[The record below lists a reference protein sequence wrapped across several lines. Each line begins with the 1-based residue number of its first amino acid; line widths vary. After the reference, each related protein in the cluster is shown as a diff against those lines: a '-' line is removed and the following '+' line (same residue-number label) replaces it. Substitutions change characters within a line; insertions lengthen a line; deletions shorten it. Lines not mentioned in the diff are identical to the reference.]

1 MDLLERYGFK
11 VSIMF
16 ILLSMAVA
24 GMKNNE
30 TTEVNVT
37 TIKDLI
43 PEIVTQNTSLPQDI
57 PLSKC
62 PMAVAG
68 MKSSETTE
76 VNVTSIKD
84 IFPEIVSQNISMP
97 QDIPLSKCPCD
108 ECQKEQRPARRLGPE
123 ESSVPQEKKDTI
135 MKALR
140 LTGGVLSLSILLLPF
155 IGFWTTGS
163 LPNTLQLYS
172 ELDLG
177 CAALASYG
185 WLLFS
190 VLQASF
196 KEQEEIIGIDAIVLN
211 AFSWGFIAFM
221 LVFVLLAEWE
231 AKGVVCCLG
240 LVGHIILT
248 IGVLHLPIFKWVR
261 KDSREKLII
270 GVIAGIFQNIAEL
283 IPMCKLVERWLSN
296 APEGGY
302 PLVPNYKKFTV

>member
-57 PLSKC
+57 PLSKR
-62 PMAVAG
+62 PVAVAG

-97 QDIPLSKCPCD
+97 QDIPLSKCPCE

-140 LTGGVLSLSILLLPF
+140 LTGGVLSLSILLLPL
-155 IGFWTTGS
+155 S
-163 LPNTLQLYS
+163 Q
-172 ELDLG
+172 
-177 CAALASYG
+177 ALFVVHFQPSH
-185 WLLFS
+185 
-190 VLQASF
+190 
-196 KEQEEIIGIDAIVLN
+196 
-211 AFSWGFIAFM
+211 
-221 LVFVLLAEWE
+221 FVLM
-231 AKGVVCCLG
+231 
-240 LVGHIILT
+240 
-248 IGVLHLPIFKWVR
+248 LH
-261 KDSREKLII
+261 
-270 GVIAGIFQNIAEL
+270 GQ
-283 IPMCKLVERWLSN
+283 
-296 APEGGY
+296 
-302 PLVPNYKKFTV
+302 